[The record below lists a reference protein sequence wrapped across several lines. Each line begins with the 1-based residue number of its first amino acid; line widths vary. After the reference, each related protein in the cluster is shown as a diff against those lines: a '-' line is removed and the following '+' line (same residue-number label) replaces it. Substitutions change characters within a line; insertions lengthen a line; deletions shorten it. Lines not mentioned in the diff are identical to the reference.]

1 MNIAAGSTVC
11 VVGIFKDEEPFLD
24 EWLLY
29 HRLMGIDHFFLY
41 DDHPDLPLESFLKP
55 HASNVTVVKWHGQ
68 DRFLPGT
75 MNQTKAY
82 WHAVQ
87 NHVASFD
94 WVSFLDGDEFI
105 VLREHENVR
114 AFLSE
119 FEEDCVSVSL
129 NWHVFG
135 HNGHF
140 GNPPGLITASL
151 TRRMFQPSV
160 NVKSITRSRSIAG
173 IHSPHFCQLKYG
185 KHVDANERPF
195 QEELYSGRTSRA
207 HINHYQCRSF
217 TNWMNRSKRGDVNF
231 DLENSPPEQRWRLT
245 EESCL
250 HHFVTTV
257 ALNKNEYVDE
267 HMLRHKNSIEQAM
280 RDLGR

>member
-1 MNIAAGSTVC
+1 MGTASNNSIC
-11 VVGIFKDEEPFLD
+11 VVGIVKDEEPFLD

-29 HRLMGIDHFFLY
+29 HRLIGIDHFFLY
-41 DDHPDLPLESFLKP
+41 DDHPTFPLESFLKP
-55 HASNVTVVKWHGQ
+55 HAENVTVVKWHGQ
-68 DRFLPGT
+68 DQFLPGR

-87 NHVASFD
+87 HHASNFD
-94 WVSFLDGDEFI
+94 WVCFIDGDEFI
-105 VLREHENVR
+105 VIR
-114 AFLSE
+114 AHDNIKTFLSE
-119 FEEDCVSVSL
+119 FESDCCAVSL

-140 GNPPGLITASL
+140 SNPPGLVTASL

-160 NVKSITRSRSIAG
+160 NVKSITRSHAIAE
-173 IHSPHFCQLKYG
+173 IDSPHFCRLKYG
-185 KHVDANERPF
+185 KHVDANKLPF
-195 QEELYSGRTSRA
+195 QEELYSGKTTKA

-217 TNWMNRSKRGDVNF
+217 MNWMNRSKRGDVNF
-231 DLENSPPEQRWRLT
+231 NEKNSPPEQNWRLT

-250 HHFVTTV
+250 RHFVTTV

-267 HMLRHKNSIEQAM
+267 HMLNYKTLIE
-280 RDLGR
+280 RSVSEIGR